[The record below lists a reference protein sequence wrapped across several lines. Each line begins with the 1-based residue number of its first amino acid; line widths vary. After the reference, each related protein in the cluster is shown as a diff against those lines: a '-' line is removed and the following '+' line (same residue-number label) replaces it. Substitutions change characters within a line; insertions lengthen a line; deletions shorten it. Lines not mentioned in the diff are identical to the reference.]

1 MSILEVIIKSS
12 HGSHFQSH
20 TVRKGVEK
28 MKNNMNKAF
37 AGLVAMIVVMC
48 AAVVGRSALETEQT
62 NAEATAD
69 PEPLVINTVEDG
81 DDMLLTVIRD
91 NGETV
96 FQYEGNVELWKG
108 TDGKNYAILHLNEEV
123 LQ

>member
-1 MSILEVIIKSS
+1 MK
-12 HGSHFQSH
+12 
-20 TVRKGVEK
+20 
-28 MKNNMNKAF
+28 KNNMHKVF
-37 AGLVAMIVVMC
+37 AGLLAMIVIMC
-48 AAVVGRSALETEQT
+48 AAVIGWTVAEPSTEQT
-62 NAEATAD
+62 TVPD
-69 PEPLVINTVEDG
+69 PEPLVINTVRDQ

-108 TDGKNYAILHLNEEV
+108 ADGKAYGIIYLDEEV

>member
-1 MSILEVIIKSS
+1 M
-12 HGSHFQSH
+12 
-20 TVRKGVEK
+20 RR
-28 MKNNMNKAF
+28 NNMHRAF
-37 AGLVAMIVVMC
+37 AGLLAMIVIMC
-48 AAVVGRSALETEQT
+48 AAVIGWTVAEPSTEQT
-62 NAEATAD
+62 TAPD
-69 PEPLVINTVEDG
+69 PEPLVINTVEDQ